1 WINPLLWKGY
11 KKELDIGDLYSVPKV
26 DKAEKL
32 GNRSYRFWKTEIGKK
47 HPSLTRAILRSFG
60 LRFGLTGIYILFE
73 ACLCSKCECGLHIVQ
88 PLLIAKLIDY
98 FTPGSDISF
107 DTAVLIAT
115 GIVMC
120 SVLYPVTHHPYFFGV
135 CHVGMKIRI
144 ACCNLILRL
153 SNAALNDTT
162 AGHMVNLLSNDVS
175 RFDQG
180 IVLLHF
186 LWVGPLQAGIA
197 TYILWVE
204 LGVACIIGIMILILL
219 IPVQIFMGRLFWSYR
234 IQTARFTDDRL
245 RLTNE
250 VVTGMRII
258 KFYGWEKPFAQFV
271 ETARKK
277 ESKVL
282 IKTAMVRAMNMA
294 IYAVSIKL
302 ILFLTFLIYLSMG
315 NTLTAHTVFLT
326 VALYYNVRIVMTL
339 FFPFAASQGAEVLV
353 SIKRIEAF
361 LLLEETTKES
371 EPLPAQENIGI
382 TLDAV
387 TAFWEKDSEIPTL
400 KHMTANIKKNHLFA
414 IIGPVGSG
422 KTSLLMA
429 ILQELPLTNG
439 VLSLTGSLAY
449 TSQQPWIYHATVR
462 SNIIMGNAFIR
473 KRYSEVIRACS
484 LETDIS
490 LLPYGDQTLVGER
503 GAVLSG
509 GQKARVNLARALYV
523 DADIY
528 LLDDPFSAVD
538 AEVGRHIYEKC
549 ICEYL
554 QDKTRIL
561 VTHQLQFLQNA
572 DQVMVLKN
580 GECVA
585 LGSYDELI
593 AKGVDLERMTG
604 EAPEKDEIKPA
615 IAVLSDVSLQKR
627 LGGDDVSFSLT
638 KFIFESKH
646 AAIQQIPEELRNK
659 GSIKGNL
666 YWQYIQAGGNTCL
679 TLLLILFTLTAQVLY
694 SGMEFWLAYWTNSVQ
709 EQAARRVALNG
720 TIVDK
725 KALFKDDNEERNLSI
740 YAVLLVCLFVF
751 SFVRCLLFY
760 YLCVAASI
768 NLHKR
773 TFNAVLRSPIAFFD
787 ANPVGRILNRF
798 AKDIGV
804 LDELLPLCLDDCIDI
819 SLKVVGIIVLV
830 CITNYWLIFPTII
843 LGIIFILLRR
853 FYMKTSRA
861 LKRLD
866 SITRSPVFSH
876 LSSTLDGL
884 TTVRAFHVEEKFQ
897 HEFNVHQDFNSS
909 AWFLFL
915 AAGRWLAI
923 YLDCLCNYETINF
936 VNIIES
942 KEFLSADPLGGDV
955 GLAITSSLGVSGMFQ
970 WGVRQSA
977 EVESQMISVE
987 RLIEYTKLEPEAAL
1001 ESSANKKP
1009 PSDWPNRG
1017 EITFKHVSVQ
1027 YNDNA
1032 NPVLSDL
1039 SFLIKSGEKI
1049 GIVGRTGA
1057 GKSTLIA
1064 TLFRLTEPIGA
1075 IEIDHINIQE
1085 IGLDDVR
1092 PKISIIPQDPI
1103 LFQAARNLDCFFT
1116 HTDDELWGALA
1127 DVKMKE
1133 FFKELPNGLDTE
1145 IQGGGHNL
1153 SVGQRQLLCL
1163 ARAILRNNK
1172 ILILDEATA
1181 NVDHETDVLI
1191 QETIR
1196 TQFKTCTVL
1205 TVAHRLNTIIDS
1217 DRVMVLSEGKL
1228 MEFDSPYE
1236 LLLNKTSYFSELVN
1250 ATGKSNS
1257 NHLKIIA
1264 GKVYK
1269 AREKNDDHKMA
1280 SLERVSLTT
1289 GEKQS
1294 TLILKCLTPRTF
1306 VPWKAVIIG
1315 ISNMCTNK
1323 LTKRIQTR
1331 VAEWIYKIFKNIDD
1345 TKPLHSLYDILFHYL
1360 DTDYVS
1366 FYVVNILSN
1375 LTKKSDSPTHFTK
1388 LLHHYRTLCPDEVA
1402 CVFRADYLILYIFQC
1417 DSPGSVQ
1424 EKSSDV
1430 GLIAI

>member
-1 WINPLLWKGY
+1 MAEMDVNYGNDNWINPLLWKGY
-11 KKELDIGDLYSVPKV
+11 KKELDIDFGKPKL
-26 DKAEKL
+26 ER
-32 GNRSYRFWKTEIGKK
+32 NIQ
-47 HPSLTRAILRSFG
+47 
-60 LRFGLTGIYILFE
+60 
-73 ACLCSKCECGLHIVQ
+73 ECGLHIVQ

-107 DTAVLIAT
+107 DTAVLIAYWNCYVF
-115 GIVMC
+115 GPLSCHSSSIFLWSLSRRHEDSNC
-120 SVLYPVTHHPYFFGV
+120 VL
-135 CHVGMKIRI
+135 
-144 ACCNLILRL
+144 L

-175 RFDQG
+175 RNITILSLSLTINVFG
-180 IVLLHF
+180 TVGVKLMTTILICTFLFLPYRIVLLHF

-234 IQTARFTDDRL
+234 
-245 RLTNE
+245 
-250 VVTGMRII
+250 
-258 KFYGWEKPFAQFV
+258 
-271 ETARKK
+271 K

-387 TAFWEKDSEIPTL
+387 TAFWE
-400 KHMTANIKKNHLFA
+400 
-414 IIGPVGSG
+414 

-580 GECVA
+580 ISE
-585 LGSYDELI
+585 
-593 AKGVDLERMTG
+593 
-604 EAPEKDEIKPA
+604 
-615 IAVLSDVSLQKR
+615 
-627 LGGDDVSFSLT
+627 
-638 KFIFESKH
+638 H

-804 LDELLPLCLDDCIDI
+804 LDELLPLCLDDCIDVTRRDGISDFI

-1103 LFQAARNLDCFFT
+1103 LFQGT
-1116 HTDDELWGALA
+1116 
-1127 DVKMKE
+1127 
-1133 FFKELPNGLDTE
+1133 
-1145 IQGGGHNL
+1145 QG
-1153 SVGQRQLLCL
+1153 
-1163 ARAILRNNK
+1163 
-1172 ILILDEATA
+1172 
-1181 NVDHETDVLI
+1181 
-1191 QETIR
+1191 
-1196 TQFKTCTVL
+1196 
-1205 TVAHRLNTIIDS
+1205 
-1217 DRVMVLSEGKL
+1217 
-1228 MEFDSPYE
+1228 
-1236 LLLNKTSYFSELVN
+1236 
-1250 ATGKSNS
+1250 
-1257 NHLKIIA
+1257 
-1264 GKVYK
+1264 
-1269 AREKNDDHKMA
+1269 
-1280 SLERVSLTT
+1280 
-1289 GEKQS
+1289 
-1294 TLILKCLTPRTF
+1294 
-1306 VPWKAVIIG
+1306 IG
-1315 ISNMCTNK
+1315 I
-1323 LTKRIQTR
+1323 
-1331 VAEWIYKIFKNIDD
+1331 
-1345 TKPLHSLYDILFHYL
+1345 
-1360 DTDYVS
+1360 
-1366 FYVVNILSN
+1366 
-1375 LTKKSDSPTHFTK
+1375 
-1388 LLHHYRTLCPDEVA
+1388 
-1402 CVFRADYLILYIFQC
+1402 
-1417 DSPGSVQ
+1417 
-1424 EKSSDV
+1424 
-1430 GLIAI
+1430 